1 MAKLTLAQLER
12 HLFAAADILRGTMDA
27 SEYKDYI
34 FGLLFLKRA
43 NDEFEAAR
51 DEIREYAGREL
62 GLSDETLPGFLEQE
76 SEYSERDVL
85 FVPKNARWKWISS
98 ATHNI
103 TEDRLR
109 PALQALEGQNA
120 KLRGLFDH
128 LDFNRI
134 GGSGA
139 AAGAAKLADQR
150 LKLLIAHFGRIR
162 LRTND
167 FEFPDLIGAAYEYL
181 IKEFADSAGRKG
193 GEFYTPRAVVRMMVE
208 LLGPRQGMRIYDPC
222 VGSGGMLIH
231 AKEYVEEH
239 GGDTSD
245 MFFAGQDA
253 NSGSWI
259 MSTMN
264 MVLHGVRRFD
274 LHTGDTLAEP
284 AHVPRSD
291 ADRFDG
297 VLSNPPFSMDYVLND
312 LAHGAQRTTY
322 GATSERGKADLM
334 FLQHMLWETKR
345 EGRGGMVIT
354 VMPHGVLF
362 RGGGEQAIRTKMLD
376 EDAVEAV
383 IGLAPNIFY
392 GTGIPACILVLRPPG
407 KKDPKRAGK
416 VLFVNADREFH
427 SERAQ
432 NVLLPEH
439 AEKITS
445 AFHEYAEV
453 SSFSRVVSREE
464 LRANDDNL
472 NIRRYVD
479 NTPPPEPQD
488 VRAHLV
494 GGVPRAEIEAKK
506 ELLDSYELVLTDL
519 FVERDPADEKY
530 VDFLPEGQ
538 RPDAARLGELARPRE
553 DALRTAF
560 DEWWAAEARQL
571 EAVAATPER
580 LADLTPS
587 ERKAALMAVRGSL
600 IGSFV
605 EQLRGVGLLD
615 RYALAGAVAGW
626 WYEAK
631 YDLLALSENGFAGV
645 VDGWVENVET
655 MLAPEQDP
663 KTRKLRKRT
672 AAERRQAYDHKVVA
686 AIAPDFLEEL
696 AAAAAQDAELDTLWR
711 ELNSAARDEGEGD
724 GDEEEDRDI
733 SAREKVSLHAQHR
746 AELTRLNKERV
757 KVRSMI
763 ARLET
768 DFWSSP
774 PRQTATEEET
784 ALSRLQ
790 RARDGLAAEGGE
802 RRVVLEVLRHGL
814 RSRLDALVRYRRSEF
829 ARAYD
834 GLWGKYG
841 LSFQEIEHQLT
852 GTAQGAAASNP
863 WSQRSAWEMMAD
875 SASVL
880 ADRNAVAELI
890 HSLIEAEK
898 AVEAALAKMSVD
910 EVLLL
915 LPMVAPGG
923 AEQAQRRPL
932 RAVVASVRAGR
943 VSGSKEHSGVP
954 VLRPVDLTDRELG
967 QPEYRSTAAK
977 LVLRPEN
984 HEETL
989 DTEDVLLAAVD
1000 SGGPIFRAA
1009 VWRGERAH
1017 ATYSHNVIRIRL
1029 DTNHLAADYFVAWL
1043 LLPAIQKRIF
1053 AVART
1058 YSVRGIHG
1066 IDQVRLLDVDI
1077 EVPSM
1082 TDQKEFTRRLAI
1094 MSRERQVR
1102 RAQLKK
1108 LRRVK
1113 DILVENLTGSGG

>member
-51 DEIREYAGREL
+51 EEIREYAAREL
-62 GLSDETLPGFLEQE
+62 GLTDEMLPGFLEQE

-98 ATHNI
+98 ANHNI

-109 PALQALEGQNA
+109 PALQALEGQNN
-120 KLRGLFDH
+120 KLKGLFDH

-162 LRTND
+162 LRTDD

-284 AHVPRSD
+284 AHVPKSD

-297 VLSNPPFSMDYVLND
+297 VLSNPPFSMDYVLSD
-312 LAHGAQRTTY
+312 LAYGTQRTTY

-362 RGGGEQAIRTKMLD
+362 RGGGEQKIRTKLLD

-407 KKDPKRAGK
+407 KKDPARAGK

-453 SSFSRVVSREE
+453 PGFSRVVGREE
-464 LRANDDNL
+464 LRGNDDNL

-519 FVERDPADEKY
+519 FAERDPADEKY

-538 RPDAARLGELARPRE
+538 RPDAARLAELARPRE

-560 DEWWAAEARQL
+560 DNWWAAEARQL

-600 IGSFV
+600 IESFV

-631 YDLLALSENGFAGV
+631 YDLLALSENGFGGV

-663 KTRKLRKRT
+663 KTRKLRKRS

-686 AIAPDFLEEL
+686 AIAPDFLQEL
-696 AAAAAQDAELDTLWR
+696 AAADARKAELDARWK
-711 ELNSAARDEGEGD
+711 ELNAEPESSEDGEGD
-724 GDEEEDRDI
+724 EGDED
-733 SAREKVSLHAQHR
+733 AVTREAVSLSVEQL
-746 AELTRLNKERV
+746 AELAQVKKDRAKVGALIKRLEGDFWFERV
-757 KVRSMI
+757 AASEGQPQLGEEE
-763 ARLET
+763 ARL
-768 DFWSSP
+768 F
-774 PRQTATEEET
+774 
-784 ALSRLQ
+784 
-790 RARDGLAAEGGE
+790 RARAALDPEDE
-802 RRVVLEVLRHGL
+802 RRVVLELLQDDLVGKLDGHVVRRRRQLAETYGVWESKYSVSLR
-814 RSRLDALVRYRRSEF
+814 EI
-829 ARAYD
+829 RA
-834 GLWGKYG
+834 GW
-841 LSFQEIEHQLT
+841 
-852 GTAQGAAASNP
+852 
-863 WSQRSAWEMMAD
+863 
-875 SASVL
+875 
-880 ADRNAVAELI
+880 
-890 HSLIEAEK
+890 EK
-898 AVEAALAKMSVD
+898 AA
-910 EVLLL
+910 
-915 LPMVAPGG
+915 
-923 AEQAQRRPL
+923 
-932 RAVVASVRAGR
+932 
-943 VSGSKEHSGVP
+943 
-954 VLRPVDLTDRELG
+954 
-967 QPEYRSTAAK
+967 
-977 LVLRPEN
+977 
-984 HEETL
+984 ETL
-989 DTEDVLLAAVD
+989 DGFL
-1000 SGGPIFRAA
+1000 
-1009 VWRGERAH
+1009 
-1017 ATYSHNVIRIRL
+1017 
-1029 DTNHLAADYFVAWL
+1029 
-1043 LLPAIQKRIF
+1043 
-1053 AVART
+1053 
-1058 YSVRGIHG
+1058 
-1066 IDQVRLLDVDI
+1066 
-1077 EVPSM
+1077 
-1082 TDQKEFTRRLAI
+1082 KELGYA
-1094 MSRERQVR
+1094 
-1102 RAQLKK
+1102 
-1108 LRRVK
+1108 
-1113 DILVENLTGSGG
+1113 

>member
-51 DEIREYAGREL
+51 EVAREQAVKEL
-62 GLSDETLPGFLEQE
+62 GIPAEILDGYLEQE
-76 SEYSERDVL
+76 STYPADVL
-85 FVPKNARWKWISS
+85 FVPSEARWELISS

-109 PALQALEGQNA
+109 PALQALESQNA
-120 KLRGLFDH
+120 KLKGLFDH

-208 LLGPRQGMRIYDPC
+208 LLGPKQGMRIYDPC

-274 LHTGDTLAEP
+274 LTTGDTLASP
-284 AHVPRSD
+284 THVPSSD

-297 VLSNPPFSMDYVLND
+297 VLSNPPFSMDYVLD
-312 LAHGAQRTTY
+312 ELDYKSERTKY
-322 GATSERGKADLM
+322 GETSERGKADLM

-345 EGRGGMVIT
+345 EGRGGMTIT

-362 RGGGEQAIRTKMLD
+362 RGGGEQTIRTNLLD
-376 EDAVEAV
+376 DDAIEAV
-383 IGLAPNIFY
+383 IGLAPNLFY

-407 KKDPKRAGK
+407 LKEERRKNK
-416 VLFVNADREFH
+416 VLFINADREFH
-427 SERAQ
+427 KESAQ

-445 AFHEYAEV
+445 TFRDYAEIPG
-453 SSFSRVVSREE
+453 FSRAVSREE
-464 LRANDDNL
+464 LRDNDDNL

-506 ELLDSYELVLTDL
+506 ELLDAYGLVVTDL
-519 FVERDPADEKY
+519 FAERDPVDPDY
-530 VDFLPEGQ
+530 VDFLPEGE
-538 RPDAARLGELARPRE
+538 RPDAARLAELARPRE
-553 DALRTAF
+553 DELRAAF
-560 DEWWAAEARQL
+560 DAWWEAEARQL

-580 LADLTPS
+580 LAALTPS

-600 IGSFV
+600 IESFV
-605 EQLRGVGLLD
+605 ERLGRVGLLD

-631 YDLLALSENGFAGV
+631 YDLLALSENGFGGV
-645 VDGWVENVET
+645 VDGWVENVDT

-663 KTRKLRKRT
+663 KSKKLRKRSG
-672 AAERRQAYDHKVVA
+672 AERRQAYDHKVVA

-696 AAAAAQDAELDTLWR
+696 AAADARKAELDARWK
-711 ELNSAARDEGEGD
+711 ELNAEPEASEGGEGPDDGSDEGDEDAVTREVVELSIEQLAELAQVKRDRAKANAVIKRLEADFWFERGKKD
-724 GDEEEDRDI
+724 GDQPQLGEE
-733 SAREKVSLHAQHR
+733 L
-746 AELTRLNKERV
+746 LPRL
-757 KVRSMI
+757 
-763 ARLET
+763 
-768 DFWSSP
+768 F
-774 PRQTATEEET
+774 
-784 ALSRLQ
+784 
-790 RARDGLAAEGGE
+790 RARGALDAAGE
-802 RRVVLEVLRHGL
+802 RRVVLGL
-814 RSRLDALVRYRRSEF
+814 ERDDLASKLNGHVARR
-829 ARAYD
+829 RADLANSYAV
-834 GLWGKYG
+834 WEGKYCS
-841 LSFQEIEHQLT
+841 SFQEITLAREV
-852 GTAQGAAASNP
+852 AAA
-863 WSQRSAWEMMAD
+863 EMAD
-875 SASVL
+875 FL
-880 ADRNAVAELI
+880 
-890 HSLIEAEK
+890 K
-898 AVEAALAKMSVD
+898 
-910 EVLLL
+910 
-915 LPMVAPGG
+915 G
-923 AEQAQRRPL
+923 
-932 RAVVASVRAGR
+932 
-943 VSGSKEHSGVP
+943 
-954 VLRPVDLTDRELG
+954 LG
-967 QPEYRSTAAK
+967 Y
-977 LVLRPEN
+977 
-984 HEETL
+984 
-989 DTEDVLLAAVD
+989 
-1000 SGGPIFRAA
+1000 
-1009 VWRGERAH
+1009 GE
-1017 ATYSHNVIRIRL
+1017 
-1029 DTNHLAADYFVAWL
+1029 
-1043 LLPAIQKRIF
+1043 
-1053 AVART
+1053 
-1058 YSVRGIHG
+1058 
-1066 IDQVRLLDVDI
+1066 
-1077 EVPSM
+1077 
-1082 TDQKEFTRRLAI
+1082 
-1094 MSRERQVR
+1094 
-1102 RAQLKK
+1102 
-1108 LRRVK
+1108 
-1113 DILVENLTGSGG
+1113 

>member
-43 NDEFEAAR
+43 NDEFVAAR
-51 DEIREYAGREL
+51 EQIEEYAAREL
-62 GLSDETLPGFLEQE
+62 GLADEMLAGFLEQE
-76 SEYSERDVL
+76 SEYSQRDVL

-120 KLRGLFDH
+120 KLKGLFDH

-162 LRTND
+162 LRTDD

-208 LLGPRQGMRIYDPC
+208 LLGPKQGMRIYDPC

-231 AKEYVEEH
+231 AKEHVEEH

-284 AHVPRSD
+284 AHVPKSD

-297 VLSNPPFSMDYVLND
+297 VLSNPPFSMDYVLGD
-312 LAHGAQRTTY
+312 LTFGAQRTTY

-334 FLQHMLWETKR
+334 FLQHMLWETR
-345 EGRGGMVIT
+345 QDGGPSRHGGMVIT

-362 RGGGEQAIRTKMLD
+362 RGGGEQEIRAKLIE
-376 EDAVEAV
+376 EDAIEAV
-383 IGLAPNIFY
+383 IGLAPNLFY
-392 GTGIPACILVLRPPG
+392 GTGIPACVLVLRPPG
-407 KKDPKRAGK
+407 RKREADPRREHK
-416 VLFVNADREFH
+416 VLFINADREFH
-427 SERAQ
+427 AERAQ

-445 AFHEYAEV
+445 TFRTYAEV
-453 SSFSRVVSREE
+453 PGFSRAVSLEE
-464 LRANDDNL
+464 LRANDYNL

-506 ELLDSYELVLTDL
+506 ELLDSYEIVLTDL
-519 FVERDPADEKY
+519 FAERDPVDEKY
-530 VDFLPEGQ
+530 VDFLPERQ
-538 RPDAARLGELARPRE
+538 RPDAARLAELARPRE

-560 DEWWAAEARQL
+560 DKWWAAEARHL

-600 IGSFV
+600 IESFV
-605 EQLRGVGLLD
+605 EQLGGVGLLD

-663 KTRKLRKRT
+663 KSKKLRKRT

-696 AAAAAQDAELDTLWR
+696 AAADARKAELDARWK
-711 ELNSAARDEGEGD
+711 ELNAEPESSEEGD
-724 GDEEEDRDI
+724 GDEGDEDAVTREEVELSVEQLAELASVKKERAKVGALIKRLEADFWFERAPGEQPKLGEEPPRLFR
-733 SAREKVSLHAQHR
+733 AREALG
-746 AELTRLNKERV
+746 AE
-757 KVRSMI
+757 
-763 ARLET
+763 
-768 DFWSSP
+768 
-774 PRQTATEEET
+774 
-784 ALSRLQ
+784 
-790 RARDGLAAEGGE
+790 GE
-802 RRVVLEVLRHGL
+802 RRVVLDLLRDDLLGKLDGHVVRRRRGL
-814 RSRLDALVRYRRSEF
+814 AE
-829 ARAYD
+829 AY
-834 GLWGKYG
+834 GGWEGKYAVS
-841 LSFQEIEHQLT
+841 LREI
-852 GTAQGAAASNP
+852 
-863 WSQRSAWEMMAD
+863 
-875 SASVL
+875 
-880 ADRNAVAELI
+880 
-890 HSLIEAEK
+890 
-898 AVEAALAKMSVD
+898 
-910 EVLLL
+910 
-915 LPMVAPGG
+915 
-923 AEQAQRRPL
+923 
-932 RAVVASVRAGR
+932 RAGR
-943 VSGSKEHSGVP
+943 EKAAEK
-954 VLRPVDLTDRELG
+954 LDRFLKELG
-967 QPEYRSTAAK
+967 YAE
-977 LVLRPEN
+977 
-984 HEETL
+984 
-989 DTEDVLLAAVD
+989 
-1000 SGGPIFRAA
+1000 
-1009 VWRGERAH
+1009 
-1017 ATYSHNVIRIRL
+1017 
-1029 DTNHLAADYFVAWL
+1029 
-1043 LLPAIQKRIF
+1043 
-1053 AVART
+1053 
-1058 YSVRGIHG
+1058 
-1066 IDQVRLLDVDI
+1066 
-1077 EVPSM
+1077 
-1082 TDQKEFTRRLAI
+1082 
-1094 MSRERQVR
+1094 
-1102 RAQLKK
+1102 
-1108 LRRVK
+1108 
-1113 DILVENLTGSGG
+1113 

>member
-51 DEIREYAGREL
+51 EEIRQYASSEL
-62 GLSDETLPGFLEQE
+62 GLTDEMLSGFLEQE

-139 AAGAAKLADQR
+139 AAGAARLADQR

-162 LRTND
+162 LRTDD

-297 VLSNPPFSMDYVLND
+297 VLSNPPFSMDYVLDD

-322 GATSERGKADLM
+322 GVTSERGKADLM

-362 RGGGEQAIRTKMLD
+362 RGGGEQAIRTKLLD

-407 KKDPKRAGK
+407 MKDSARAGK

-427 SERAQ
+427 AERAQ

-453 SSFSRVVSREE
+453 PAFSRVVSREE
-464 LRANDDNL
+464 LRDNDDNL

-494 GGVPRAEIEAKK
+494 GGMPRAEIEAKK

-519 FVERDPADEKY
+519 FAERDPADEKY

-560 DEWWAAEARQL
+560 DKWWAAEARQL

-600 IGSFV
+600 MESFV

-663 KTRKLRKRT
+663 KTRKLKKRT

-696 AAAAAQDAELDTLWR
+696 AAADARKAELDARWK
-711 ELNSAARDEGEGD
+711 ELNAEPDASEDGEGD
-724 GDEEEDRDI
+724 ERDEDAVTREAVTLSVEQLAEIAQVKKDRTKVGALIKRLEGDFWFERAAASAGQSRLGEEEPRLFR
-733 SAREKVSLHAQHR
+733 ARA
-746 AELTRLNKERV
+746 
-757 KVRSMI
+757 
-763 ARLET
+763 
-768 DFWSSP
+768 
-774 PRQTATEEET
+774 
-784 ALSRLQ
+784 ALSP
-790 RARDGLAAEGGE
+790 EGE
-802 RRVVLEVLRHGL
+802 RRVVLDLLRDDLVGK
-814 RSRLDALVRYRRSEF
+814 LDGHVVRRRRE
-829 ARAYD
+829 
-834 GLWGKYG
+834 
-841 LSFQEIEHQLT
+841 
-852 GTAQGAAASNP
+852 
-863 WSQRSAWEMMAD
+863 
-875 SASVL
+875 L
-880 ADRNAVAELI
+880 ADTYGVWESKYAV
-890 HSLIEAEK
+890 SLREI
-898 AVEAALAKMSVD
+898 
-910 EVLLL
+910 
-915 LPMVAPGG
+915 
-923 AEQAQRRPL
+923 
-932 RAVVASVRAGR
+932 RAGR
-943 VSGSKEHSGVP
+943 EK
-954 VLRPVDLTDRELG
+954 
-967 QPEYRSTAAK
+967 AA
-977 LVLRPEN
+977 
-984 HEETL
+984 ETL
-989 DTEDVLLAAVD
+989 DGFL
-1000 SGGPIFRAA
+1000 
-1009 VWRGERAH
+1009 
-1017 ATYSHNVIRIRL
+1017 
-1029 DTNHLAADYFVAWL
+1029 
-1043 LLPAIQKRIF
+1043 
-1053 AVART
+1053 
-1058 YSVRGIHG
+1058 
-1066 IDQVRLLDVDI
+1066 
-1077 EVPSM
+1077 
-1082 TDQKEFTRRLAI
+1082 KELGY
-1094 MSRERQVR
+1094 V
-1102 RAQLKK
+1102 
-1108 LRRVK
+1108 
-1113 DILVENLTGSGG
+1113 G

>member
-51 DEIREYAGREL
+51 EHIEARAAEEL
-62 GLSDETLPGFLEQE
+62 GLSGEVLEGYLEQE
-76 SEYSERDVL
+76 SAYSDRDVL
-85 FVPKNARWKWISS
+85 FVPRNARWKWISS

-109 PALQALEGQNA
+109 PALQALEGQNS
-120 KLRGLFDH
+120 KLKGLFDH

-134 GGSGA
+134 GGSGTA
-139 AAGAAKLADQR
+139 SGAAKLADQR

-162 LRTND
+162 LRTDD

-208 LLGPRQGMRIYDPC
+208 LLGPRTGMRIYDPC

-274 LHTGDTLAEP
+274 LSTGDTLAEP
-284 AHVPRSD
+284 AHVPKSE
-291 ADRFDG
+291 ADRFHG
-297 VLSNPPFSMDYVLND
+297 VLSNPPFSMDYTLSD

-334 FLQHMLWETKR
+334 FLQHMLWEAKR
-345 EGRGGMVIT
+345 EGRGGTVIT

-362 RGGGEQAIRTKMLD
+362 RGGGEQEIRTKLL
-376 EDAVEAV
+376 EDDAIEAV
-383 IGLAPNIFY
+383 IGLAPNLFY
-392 GTGIPACILVLRPPG
+392 GTGIPACILVLRPKG
-407 KKDPKRAGK
+407 KKDAERADE
-416 VLFVNADREFH
+416 VLFINADREYH

-445 AFHEYAEV
+445 TYHAYVSKDHAFAEEPG
-453 SSFSRVVSREE
+453 FSRVVSRQV
-464 LRANDDNL
+464 LADNDDNL

-506 ELLDSYELVLTDL
+506 ELLDAYGVALADL
-519 FVERDPADEKY
+519 FAEREPVDPEY

-553 DALRTAF
+553 DALRAAF
-560 DEWWAAEARQL
+560 GSWWDAEARHL
-571 EAVAATPER
+571 EAVAATKER
-580 LADLTPS
+580 LAELTPS

-600 IGSFV
+600 MESFV
-605 EQLRGVGLLD
+605 ERLSGVGLLD

-645 VDGWVENVET
+645 LDGWVENVDT
-655 MLAPEQDP
+655 LLAPEHDP

-672 AAERRQAYDHKVVA
+672 TAERRQAYDHKVVA
-686 AIAPDFLEEL
+686 AIAPDFLAEL
-696 AAAAAQDAELDTLWR
+696 ADADARKAELDARWK
-711 ELNSAARDEGEGD
+711 ELNAEPEPDSSEDGGEGD
-724 GDEEEDRDI
+724 EDAVTREAVSLSAEQVAELARVKKDRAKVGAEIKRLEADFWFEWTPGKQLELGEEKPRLFR
-733 SAREKVSLHAQHR
+733 AREALT
-746 AELTRLNKERV
+746 AE
-757 KVRSMI
+757 
-763 ARLET
+763 
-768 DFWSSP
+768 D
-774 PRQTATEEET
+774 
-784 ALSRLQ
+784 
-790 RARDGLAAEGGE
+790 E
-802 RRVVLEVLRHGL
+802 RRVVLDLLRAGL
-814 RSRLDALVRYRRSEF
+814 ADKLDGHVARRRRELVDVYGVW
-829 ARAYD
+829 AD
-834 GLWGKYG
+834 KY
-841 LSFQEIEHQLT
+841 
-852 GTAQGAAASNP
+852 AAS
-863 WSQRSAWEMMAD
+863 
-875 SASVL
+875 
-880 ADRNAVAELI
+880 
-890 HSLIEAEK
+890 
-898 AVEAALAKMSVD
+898 
-910 EVLLL
+910 
-915 LPMVAPGG
+915 
-923 AEQAQRRPL
+923 L
-932 RAVVASVRAGR
+932 REIRAGR
-943 VSGSKEHSGVP
+943 EQAAATLDGFLK
-954 VLRPVDLTDRELG
+954 ELG
-967 QPEYRSTAAK
+967 YA
-977 LVLRPEN
+977 
-984 HEETL
+984 
-989 DTEDVLLAAVD
+989 
-1000 SGGPIFRAA
+1000 G
-1009 VWRGERAH
+1009 
-1017 ATYSHNVIRIRL
+1017 
-1029 DTNHLAADYFVAWL
+1029 
-1043 LLPAIQKRIF
+1043 
-1053 AVART
+1053 
-1058 YSVRGIHG
+1058 
-1066 IDQVRLLDVDI
+1066 
-1077 EVPSM
+1077 
-1082 TDQKEFTRRLAI
+1082 
-1094 MSRERQVR
+1094 
-1102 RAQLKK
+1102 
-1108 LRRVK
+1108 
-1113 DILVENLTGSGG
+1113 

>member
-51 DEIREYAGREL
+51 EEIRDYAVREL
-62 GLSDETLPGFLEQE
+62 GLTDEMLPGFLEQE

-109 PALQALEGQNA
+109 PALQALEGQNT
-120 KLRGLFDH
+120 KLKGLFDH

-162 LRTND
+162 LRTDD

-284 AHVPRSD
+284 AHVPKSD

-297 VLSNPPFSMDYVLND
+297 VLSNPPFSMDYVLSD
-312 LAHGAQRTTY
+312 LAYGAQRTTY

-362 RGGGEQAIRTKMLD
+362 RGGGEQAIRTKLLD

-407 KKDPKRAGK
+407 KKDPARAGK

-453 SSFSRVVSREE
+453 PGFSRVVSREE
-464 LRANDDNL
+464 LRDNDDNL

-494 GGVPRAEIEAKK
+494 GGVSRAEIEAKK
-506 ELLDSYELVLTDL
+506 ELLDSYGIVLTDL
-519 FVERDPADEKY
+519 FAERDPVDEKY
-530 VDFLPEGQ
+530 VDFLPEGR
-538 RPDAARLGELARPRE
+538 RPDAARLAELARPRE
-553 DALRTAF
+553 DALRAAF
-560 DEWWAAEARQL
+560 DTWWAAEARQL

-580 LADLTPS
+580 LADLEPS

-600 IGSFV
+600 MESFV

-631 YDLLALSENGFAGV
+631 YDLLALSENGFGGV

-663 KTRKLRKRT
+663 KTRKLRKRS

-696 AAAAAQDAELDTLWR
+696 AAADARKAELDARWK
-711 ELNSAARDEGEGD
+711 ELNAEPESSEDGEGEGD
-724 GDEEEDRDI
+724 EGDEDAVTPEAVALSVEQ
-733 SAREKVSLHAQHR
+733 L
-746 AELTRLNKERV
+746 AELAQV
-757 KVRSMI
+757 KRDRAKVGARI
-763 ARLET
+763 KRLEG
-768 DFWSSP
+768 DFWFERAAASAGQS
-774 PRQTATEEET
+774 QLGEEEP
-784 ALSRLQ
+784 RLF
-790 RARDGLAAEGGE
+790 RARAALDVQGE
-802 RRVVLEVLRHGL
+802 RRVVLDLLRGDLVGKLDGHVVRRRREL
-814 RSRLDALVRYRRSEF
+814 LDAYGAWVGQYAVSLGEI
-829 ARAYD
+829 RA
-834 GLWGKYG
+834 
-841 LSFQEIEHQLT
+841 ERE
-852 GTAQGAAASNP
+852 
-863 WSQRSAWEMMAD
+863 R
-875 SASVL
+875 
-880 ADRNAVAELI
+880 AVAT
-890 HSLIEAEK
+890 
-898 AVEAALAKMSVD
+898 MD
-910 EVLLL
+910 GVL
-915 LPMVAPGG
+915 
-923 AEQAQRRPL
+923 
-932 RAVVASVRAGR
+932 
-943 VSGSKEHSGVP
+943 K
-954 VLRPVDLTDRELG
+954 ELG
-967 QPEYRSTAAK
+967 YA
-977 LVLRPEN
+977 L
-984 HEETL
+984 
-989 DTEDVLLAAVD
+989 
-1000 SGGPIFRAA
+1000 
-1009 VWRGERAH
+1009 
-1017 ATYSHNVIRIRL
+1017 
-1029 DTNHLAADYFVAWL
+1029 
-1043 LLPAIQKRIF
+1043 
-1053 AVART
+1053 
-1058 YSVRGIHG
+1058 
-1066 IDQVRLLDVDI
+1066 
-1077 EVPSM
+1077 
-1082 TDQKEFTRRLAI
+1082 
-1094 MSRERQVR
+1094 
-1102 RAQLKK
+1102 
-1108 LRRVK
+1108 
-1113 DILVENLTGSGG
+1113 

>member
-51 DEIREYAGREL
+51 ERIKEQAANEL
-62 GLSDETLPGFLEQE
+62 GLTGELLAGYLEQE
-76 SEYSERDVL
+76 SAYSDRDVL
-85 FVPKNARWKWISS
+85 FVPKAARWKWISS

-109 PALQALEGQNA
+109 PALQTLEGQNS
-120 KLRGLFDH
+120 KLKGLFDH

-150 LKLLIAHFGRIR
+150 LKLLIAHFSRIR
-162 LRTND
+162 LRTDD

-239 GGDTSD
+239 GGDTTD

-284 AHVPRSD
+284 AHVPRTD

-297 VLSNPPFSMDYVLND
+297 VLSNPPFSMDYVLTD
-312 LAHGAQRTTY
+312 LAHRTQRTTY
-322 GATSERGKADLM
+322 GTTSERGKADLM

-362 RGGGEQAIRTKMLD
+362 RGGGEQEIRTALLE
-376 EDAVEAV
+376 EDVIEAV
-383 IGLAPNIFY
+383 IGLAPNLFY

-407 KKDPKRAGK
+407 KKAPARAGK
-416 VLFVNADREFH
+416 VLFINADREFH
-427 SERAQ
+427 AERAQ

-439 AEKITS
+439 AEKIVTT
-445 AFHEYAEV
+445 FREYAEV
-453 SSFSRVVSREE
+453 PGFSRVVTREKLCE
-464 LRANDDNL
+464 NEDNL

-506 ELLDSYELVLTDL
+506 ELLDSYGIALTDL
-519 FVERDPADEKY
+519 FAERDPVDEKY

-538 RPDAARLGELARPRE
+538 RPDASRLAELARPRE

-560 DEWWAAEARQL
+560 DKWWAAEARRL
-571 EAVAATPER
+571 DAVAATPER
-580 LADLTPS
+580 LADTTVS
-587 ERKAALMAVRGSL
+587 ERKAALMEVRGSL
-600 IGSFV
+600 IESFV
-605 EQLRGVGLLD
+605 EQLGEVKLLD

-672 AAERRQAYDHKVVA
+672 AAERRQAYDHKIVA
-686 AIAPDFLEEL
+686 AIAPDFLEKL
-696 AAAAAQDAELDTLWR
+696 AEADVRKAELDARWK
-711 ELNSAARDEGEGD
+711 ELNAAAEGEEDGEESAD
-724 GDEEEDRDI
+724 GDAPSREEVALSVEQ
-733 SAREKVSLHAQHR
+733 L
-746 AELTRLNKERV
+746 AELTSVKRERS
-757 KVRSMI
+757 KVSALI
-763 ARLET
+763 KRLEA
-768 DFWSSP
+768 DFWFPWPSNP
-774 PRQTATEEET
+774 PKLGEEPPKLFRGRR
-784 ALSRLQ
+784 AL
-790 RARDGLAAEGGE
+790 GPEGE
-802 RRVVLEVLRHGL
+802 RRVVLDLLRDDLLGK
-814 RSRLDALVRYRRSEF
+814 LDGHVTRR
-829 ARAYD
+829 R
-834 GLWGKYG
+834 
-841 LSFQEIEHQLT
+841 
-852 GTAQGAAASNP
+852 
-863 WSQRSAWEMMAD
+863 R
-875 SASVL
+875 
-880 ADRNAVAELI
+880 R
-890 HSLIEAEK
+890 LIEAYEVWKSKYAFSLLEIRAWREK
-898 AVEAALAKMSVD
+898 SSATLD
-910 EVLLL
+910 ECL
-915 LPMVAPGG
+915 M
-923 AEQAQRRPL
+923 
-932 RAVVASVRAGR
+932 
-943 VSGSKEHSGVP
+943 
-954 VLRPVDLTDRELG
+954 ELG
-967 QPEYRSTAAK
+967 Y
-977 LVLRPEN
+977 
-984 HEETL
+984 
-989 DTEDVLLAAVD
+989 
-1000 SGGPIFRAA
+1000 
-1009 VWRGERAH
+1009 
-1017 ATYSHNVIRIRL
+1017 
-1029 DTNHLAADYFVAWL
+1029 AD
-1043 LLPAIQKRIF
+1043 
-1053 AVART
+1053 
-1058 YSVRGIHG
+1058 
-1066 IDQVRLLDVDI
+1066 
-1077 EVPSM
+1077 
-1082 TDQKEFTRRLAI
+1082 
-1094 MSRERQVR
+1094 
-1102 RAQLKK
+1102 
-1108 LRRVK
+1108 
-1113 DILVENLTGSGG
+1113 